1 MSYRGTIRFERLDRE
16 KWEAELAAHGQAVK
30 GPGGADMRMTSRLQP
45 TEAGTRV
52 SVSSEVNISGI
63 LAQLGRGMIET
74 VSGQLFRQFGE
85 ALRAK
90 LAGATAPATA
100 PESLDALSLGAK
112 AVGQTVRRLL
122 GGKGDA
128 A

>member
-1 MSYRGTIRFERLDRE
+1 
-16 KWEAELAAHGQAVK
+16 
-30 GPGGADMRMTSRLQP
+30 
-45 TEAGTRV
+45 
-52 SVSSEVNISGI
+52 VNISGI